1 MLGGR
6 RDQAGNGGMEISR
19 PRPEA
24 VVLTLSGEI
33 DLERSPDLQISLQE
47 AFAQLLGKGAVVV
60 DLSKVSY
67 MDSSGVAT
75 LVRGLQM
82 SRKRGVGLVL
92 CALQERVRS
101 IFEIARLDTVF
112 PMASTLEE
120 AIEAASAV

>member
-1 MLGGR
+1 
-6 RDQAGNGGMEISR
+6 MEISQ
-19 PRPEA
+19 PRAQA

-33 DLERSPDLQISLQE
+33 DLERSPDLQVSLQE
-47 AFAQLLGKGAVVV
+47 AFGRLTGRGTVLI
-60 DLSKVSY
+60 DLSKVTY

-82 SRKRGVGLVL
+82 SRKKGVGLVL
-92 CALQERVRS
+92 CSLQDRVRS

-112 PMASTLEE
+112 PIASTLDE